1 MNKFSK
7 YISSQFKNP
16 RGIGGVI
23 ISIIQNVINKAMYKR
38 AVSLI
43 NLQSNENIL
52 DIGYGNGH
60 LLEMIYRKNPV
71 NMYGIDIS
79 SDAKDMATKKNK
91 KADSVGQLHLKVGD
105 CCDLPY
111 EDDMFAAVT
120 SINTVYFWTDTV
132 KGLSEIRRTLKKGK
146 SFYNIVYTKEY
157 LNTIKYTQI
166 GYKKFEPE
174 ELIEYGRQAGF
185 ERIELKEIISGKS
198 YAVIYT
204 K

>member
-16 RGIGGVI
+16 RGIGGVL

-43 NLQSNENIL
+43 NVQSNENTL

-174 ELIEYGRQAGF
+174 ELIEYGKQAGF
-185 ERIELKEIISGKS
+185 ESIELKEIISGKS
-198 YAVIYT
+198 YVVIYT

>member
-91 KADSVGQLHLKVGD
+91 KADSVGRLHLKVGD

-174 ELIEYGRQAGF
+174 ELIEYGKQAGF
-185 ERIELKEIISGKS
+185 GSIELKEIISGKS
-198 YAVIYT
+198 YVVIYT

>member
-174 ELIEYGRQAGF
+174 ELIEYGKQAGF
-185 ERIELKEIISGKS
+185 ETIELKEIISGKS
-198 YAVIYT
+198 YVVIYT

>member
-120 SINTVYFWTDTV
+120 SIITVYFWTDTV

-174 ELIEYGRQAGF
+174 ELVEYGRQAGF

>member
-43 NLQSNENIL
+43 NLQSNENTL

-174 ELIEYGRQAGF
+174 ELIEYGKQAGF
-185 ERIELKEIISGKS
+185 ESIELKEIISGKS
-198 YAVIYT
+198 YVVIYT

>member
-71 NMYGIDIS
+71 NIVRL
-79 SDAKDMATKKNK
+79 NR
-91 KADSVGQLHLKVGD
+91 
-105 CCDLPY
+105 DLSKMRGTLMK
-111 EDDMFAAVT
+111 ER
-120 SINTVYFWTDTV
+120 SQR
-132 KGLSEIRRTLKKGK
+132 LSTR
-146 SFYNIVYTKEY
+146 
-157 LNTIKYTQI
+157 
-166 GYKKFEPE
+166 
-174 ELIEYGRQAGF
+174 
-185 ERIELKEIISGKS
+185 
-198 YAVIYT
+198 
-204 K
+204 

>member
-174 ELIEYGRQAGF
+174 ELIEYGKQAGF
-185 ERIELKEIISGKS
+185 GSIELKEIISGKS
-198 YAVIYT
+198 SVVIYT

>member
-174 ELIEYGRQAGF
+174 ELIEYGKQAGF
-185 ERIELKEIISGKS
+185 ESIELKEIISGKS
-198 YAVIYT
+198 YVVIY
-204 K
+204 KK

>member
-60 LLEMIYRKNPV
+60 LLEMIYRKNPI

-174 ELIEYGRQAGF
+174 ELIEYGKQAGF
-185 ERIELKEIISGKS
+185 GSIELKEIISGKS
-198 YAVIYT
+198 YVVIYT

>member
-43 NLQSNENIL
+43 NLQANENIL

-174 ELIEYGRQAGF
+174 ELIEYGKQAGF
-185 ERIELKEIISGKS
+185 GSIELKEIISGKS
-198 YAVIYT
+198 YVVIYT

>member
-146 SFYNIVYTKEY
+146 SFYNIVYAKEY

-174 ELIEYGRQAGF
+174 ELIEYGKQAGF
-185 ERIELKEIISGKS
+185 GRIELKEIISGKS
-198 YAVIYT
+198 YVVIYT

>member
-23 ISIIQNVINKAMYKR
+23 ISIIQNVINKTMYKR

-174 ELIEYGRQAGF
+174 ELIEYGKQAGF
-185 ERIELKEIISGKS
+185 GSIELKEIISGKS
-198 YAVIYT
+198 YVVIYT

>member
-23 ISIIQNVINKAMYKR
+23 ISIIQNVINKTMYKR

-174 ELIEYGRQAGF
+174 ELIEYGKQAGF
-185 ERIELKEIISGKS
+185 ESIELKEIISGKS
-198 YAVIYT
+198 YVVIYT

>member
-1 MNKFSK
+1 MNNFSK

-23 ISIIQNVINKAMYKR
+23 ISIIQNVVNKAMYKN
-38 AVSLI
+38 AVSLV

-60 LLEMIYRKNPV
+60 LLEMIYKKNPV
-71 NMYGIDIS
+71 NLYGIDIS
-79 SDAKDMATKKNK
+79 NDAKDMATKRNK
-91 KADSVGQLHLKVGD
+91 KADAVGQLHLNVGD

-111 EDDMFAAVT
+111 VDDMFAAVT

-146 SFYNIVYTKEY
+146 SFYNIVFTKAY
-157 LNTIKYTQI
+157 LNTIKYTRN

-174 ELIEYGRQAGF
+174 ELIECGKQAGF
-185 ERIELKEIISGKS
+185 DSIEIKEIINGKS
-198 YAVIYT
+198 YVVIYT

>member
-43 NLQSNENIL
+43 NLQSNENTL

-174 ELIEYGRQAGF
+174 QLIEYGKQAGF
-185 ERIELKEIISGKS
+185 ESIELKEIISGKS
-198 YAVIYT
+198 YVVIYT

>member
-174 ELIEYGRQAGF
+174 ELIEYG
-185 ERIELKEIISGKS
+185 K
-198 YAVIYT
+198 
-204 K
+204 

>member
-157 LNTIKYTQI
+157 LNTIKYIQI

-174 ELIEYGRQAGF
+174 ELIEYGKQAGF
-185 ERIELKEIISGKS
+185 GSIELKEIISGKS
-198 YAVIYT
+198 YVVIYT

>member
-23 ISIIQNVINKAMYKR
+23 ISIIQNVINKTMYKR

-43 NLQSNENIL
+43 NLQSNENTL

-174 ELIEYGRQAGF
+174 ELIEYGKQAGF
-185 ERIELKEIISGKS
+185 ESIELKEIISGKS
-198 YAVIYT
+198 YVVIYT

>member
-60 LLEMIYRKNPV
+60 LLEMIVTVQNPSGSMT
-71 NMYGIDIS
+71 NCC
-79 SDAKDMATKKNK
+79 AK
-91 KADSVGQLHLKVGD
+91 Q
-105 CCDLPY
+105 
-111 EDDMFAAVT
+111 
-120 SINTVYFWTDTV
+120 
-132 KGLSEIRRTLKKGK
+132 
-146 SFYNIVYTKEY
+146 
-157 LNTIKYTQI
+157 
-166 GYKKFEPE
+166 
-174 ELIEYGRQAGF
+174 
-185 ERIELKEIISGKS
+185 RIEKIFSALNCCCFVDKNDDLLS
-198 YAVIYT
+198 IYPPCG
-204 K
+204 

>member
-174 ELIEYGRQAGF
+174 ELIEYGKQAGF
-185 ERIELKEIISGKS
+185 ESIELKEIISGKS
-198 YAVIYT
+198 YVVIYT

>member
-23 ISIIQNVINKAMYKR
+23 ISIIQNVINKTMYKR

-43 NLQSNENIL
+43 NLQSNENTL

-174 ELIEYGRQAGF
+174 ELIEYGKQAGF
-185 ERIELKEIISGKS
+185 GSIELKEIISGKS
-198 YAVIYT
+198 YVVIYT

>member
-71 NMYGIDIS
+71 NMYGIHC
-79 SDAKDMATKKNK
+79 
-91 KADSVGQLHLKVGD
+91 GCRG
-105 CCDLPY
+105 
-111 EDDMFAAVT
+111 
-120 SINTVYFWTDTV
+120 
-132 KGLSEIRRTLKKGK
+132 
-146 SFYNIVYTKEY
+146 
-157 LNTIKYTQI
+157 
-166 GYKKFEPE
+166 
-174 ELIEYGRQAGF
+174 
-185 ERIELKEIISGKS
+185 
-198 YAVIYT
+198 
-204 K
+204 

>member
-43 NLQSNENIL
+43 NVQSNENTL

-174 ELIEYGRQAGF
+174 ELIEYGKQAGF
-185 ERIELKEIISGKS
+185 ESIELKEIISGKS
-198 YAVIYT
+198 YVVIYT